1 MGDNRRGSAAESLGM
16 SMSTTTADLELEH
29 DPEAER
35 VLLWREEEL
44 ERVGY
49 ERETAR
55 DLAERSHVD
64 LHHARDLLRHG
75 CPADNPVGVLLQ
87 VHSARLFLHTAG
99 VRLLASIP
107 SPSSG
112 EVSVGGIEL
121 HAYGVMLLLGI
132 LAATW

>member
-16 SMSTTTADLELEH
+16 SMSTTTADLELDH

-55 DLAERSHVD
+55 DLAERAYVD
-64 LHHARDLLRHG
+64 LHLAMDLLRQG
-75 CPADNPVGVLLQ
+75 CPADTAVRILL
-87 VHSARLFLHTAG
+87 
-99 VRLLASIP
+99 
-107 SPSSG
+107 
-112 EVSVGGIEL
+112 
-121 HAYGVMLLLGI
+121 
-132 LAATW
+132 